1 MSWPFIIT
9 FPDLID
15 PFWGKDLNKA
25 RASVLL
31 PDPDSPTIP
40 IDCSSSI
47 SKETSSTAARFPALV
62 LYSIVKF
69 LTIVF
74 SLLLFVCFPDPNR
87 FGYYKIF

>member
-1 MSWPFIIT
+1 M
-9 FPDLID
+9 
-15 PFWGKDLNKA
+15 
-25 RASVLL
+25 LL

-62 LYSIVKF
+62 LYSIVKS

-74 SLLLFVCFPDPNR
+74 SLLLLLFVSFPGPDR
-87 FGYYKIF
+87 FVYYIIF